1 MVEVIAEGAYVEA
14 DLLGKSVLVHRRT
27 FPQYLDNQQATKY
40 RQESIMERIY
50 VPMAEPLMLEL
61 QHFVES
67 VCEGKP
73 NIVPGKDG
81 LYALQLAQA
90 VADQASQ
97 LMTLNGPITSPY
109 EALT

>member
-1 MVEVIAEGAYVEA
+1 
-14 DLLGKSVLVHRRT
+14 
-27 FPQYLDNQQATKY
+27 
-40 RQESIMERIY
+40 MERIY

-61 QHFVES
+61 RHFVES

-73 NIVPGKDG
+73 NNVPGKDG

-97 LMTLNGPITSPY
+97 LMTLNSHITSPT
-109 EALT
+109 EDST

>member
-1 MVEVIAEGAYVEA
+1 
-14 DLLGKSVLVHRRT
+14 
-27 FPQYLDNQQATKY
+27 
-40 RQESIMERIY
+40 MERIY

-67 VCEGKP
+67 VIEGTP

-97 LMTLNGPITSPY
+97 LMVLNVLPASAGKV
-109 EALT
+109 LT